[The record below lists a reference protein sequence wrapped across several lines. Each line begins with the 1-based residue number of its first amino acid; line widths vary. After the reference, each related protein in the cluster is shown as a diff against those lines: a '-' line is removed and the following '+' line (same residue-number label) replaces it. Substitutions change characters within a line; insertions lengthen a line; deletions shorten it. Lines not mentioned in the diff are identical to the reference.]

1 MFYKEIWNL
10 VLKEVKC
17 YNNFFFK
24 EFYFNLFYLCRKYLE
39 YYENFLRFFVFV
51 IIKVYKGIY
60 NLNLFNW
67 KKYKGVMI
75 MIINR

>member
-17 YNNFFFK
+17 YNIFFFK

-51 IIKVYKGIY
+51 IIKV
-60 NLNLFNW
+60 
-67 KKYKGVMI
+67 
-75 MIINR
+75 